1 MLALQFLRDFPLA
14 AFVPAA
20 LFVYL
25 ALRCRRPLVWIA
37 ALIWTAYG
45 VYELLMQAQV
55 LCSDECTRTD
65 LLFIDPFLLVLT
77 VAALL
82 SAMRGR
88 KEIDLS

>member
-1 MLALQFLRDFPLA
+1 MLALQFLRDWPVA
-14 AFVPAA
+14 AFIPAA
-20 LFVYL
+20 LFFYL
-25 ALRCRRPLVWIA
+25 ALRCRRALVWGA

-45 VYELLMQAQV
+45 VYELLMQAEV
-55 LCSDECTRTD
+55 LCADECARTD
-65 LLFIDPFLLVLT
+65 LLFIDPFLIVLT